1 MLCVVALVGQSVL
14 AWSLFAYLVA
24 AIPMGVLVGL
34 ARGVD
39 IRKLGSG
46 NIGAT
51 NAVRVLGARWGIVV
65 FLLDLLKAWLPVRL
79 AMTDAALGGLPA
91 PEAGLACVGLAATLG
106 HIFPVWLGF
115 RGGKGVACA
124 LGVFAALMP
133 ACGVFTGLLYLQTLA
148 LTRVSAIGSL
158 TAINALA
165 LHLWISGAPLPYR
178 LLVLA
183 MAGLIWVRHRGNLRE
198 IARMAAER
206 KRHAASTPSSGSSA

>member
-1 MLCVVALVGQSVL
+1 MELLGQSVL

-51 NAVRVLGARWGIVV
+51 NAVRVLGARWGLVV
-65 FLLDLLKAWLPVRL
+65 FVLDVLKAFLPVRL
-79 AMTDAALGGLPA
+79 AMAGWALGGSEGA
-91 PEAGLACVGLAATLG
+91 LAVVALAATLG
-106 HIFPVWLGF
+106 HIFPVYLGF

-133 ACGVFTGLLYLQTLA
+133 ASGLFAGILYLQTLA
-148 LTRVSAIGSL
+148 LTRVSAIASL
-158 TAINALA
+158 TAVNAMT
-165 LHLWISGAPLPYR
+165 LHLWLSGAPGPYR
-178 LLVLA
+178 WLA
-183 MAGLIWVRHRGNLRE
+183 VGMAGLIWVRHRGNLRE

-206 KRHAASTPSSGSSA
+206 KRQAAP

>member
-1 MLCVVALVGQSVL
+1 MIRDVELLGQSVL

-51 NAVRVLGARWGIVV
+51 NAVRVLGARWGLVV
-65 FLLDLLKAWLPVRL
+65 FVLDVLKAFLPVRL
-79 AMTDAALGGLPA
+79 AMAGWALGGSEGA
-91 PEAGLACVGLAATLG
+91 LAVVALAATLG
-106 HIFPVWLGF
+106 HIFPVYLGF

-133 ACGVFTGLLYLQTLA
+133 ASGLFAGILYLQTLA
-148 LTRVSAIGSL
+148 LTRVSAIASL
-158 TAINALA
+158 TAVNAMT
-165 LHLWISGAPLPYR
+165 LHLWLSGAPGPYR
-178 LLVLA
+178 WLA
-183 MAGLIWVRHRGNLRE
+183 VGMAGLIWVRHRGNLRE

-206 KRHAASTPSSGSSA
+206 KRQAAP

>member
-1 MLCVVALVGQSVL
+1 MALLGQSVL

-24 AIPMGVLVGL
+24 AIPRGVLVGL

-39 IRKLGSG
+39 IRQLGSG

-51 NAVRVLGARWGIVV
+51 NAVRVLGKKWGVVV
-65 FLLDLLKAWLPVRL
+65 FVLDLLKAYLPVRW
-79 AMTDAALGGLPA
+79 AMASTALGDLPE
-91 PEAGLACVGLAATLG
+91 PEVGLAFVGLAATLG
-106 HIFPVWLGF
+106 HIFPIYLRF

-133 ACGVFTGLLYLQTLA
+133 ICGLFAALIYVQTLV

-158 TAINALA
+158 TAVNALT
-165 LHLWISGAPLPYR
+165 LHLWISGAPAAYR

-183 MAGLIWVRHRGNLRE
+183 MATIIWIRHRGNLRE
-198 IARMAAER
+198 IARIAAER
-206 KRHAASTPSSGSSA
+206 KRHAGP

>member
-1 MLCVVALVGQSVL
+1 MALLGQSVL

-39 IRKLGSG
+39 IRQLGSG

-51 NAVRVLGARWGIVV
+51 NAVRVLGKKLGIAV
-65 FLLDLLKAWLPVRL
+65 FLLDLLKAYLPVL
-79 AMTDAALGGLPA
+79 WAMDPTALGGLQD
-91 PEAGLACVGLAATLG
+91 PERGLAIVGFAATLG
-106 HIFPVWLGF
+106 HIFPIYLRF

-133 ACGVFTGLLYLQTLA
+133 VGGLFTALVYVQTLA

-158 TAINALA
+158 TAINALT
-165 LHLWISGAPLPYR
+165 LHLWISGAPVAYR
-178 LLVLA
+178 LLALA
-183 MAGLIWVRHRGNLRE
+183 MAVIIWIRHRGNLRE
-198 IARMAAER
+198 IARIAAER
-206 KRHAASTPSSGSSA
+206 KRHAGS

>member
-1 MLCVVALVGQSVL
+1 MALLGQSVL
-14 AWSLFAYLVA
+14 AWSLLAYLVA

-39 IRKLGSG
+39 IRQLGSG

-51 NAVRVLGARWGIVV
+51 NAVRVLGARWGVVV
-65 FLLDLLKAWLPVRL
+65 FLLDLLKAYLPVRL

-91 PEAGLACVGLAATLG
+91 PEPGLAIVGLAATLG
-106 HIFPVWLGF
+106 HIFPVYLGF

-133 ACGVFTGLLYLQTLA
+133 VGGLFTALVYVQTLA

-158 TAINALA
+158 TAINALT
-165 LHLWISGAPLPYR
+165 LHLWISGAPAAYR
-178 LLVLA
+178 LLALA
-183 MAGLIWVRHRGNLRE
+183 MAVIIWIRHRGNLRE
-198 IARMAAER
+198 IARIAAER
-206 KRHAASTPSSGSSA
+206 KRHAGS

>member
-1 MLCVVALVGQSVL
+1 MALLGQSVL

-39 IRKLGSG
+39 IRQLGSG

-51 NAVRVLGARWGIVV
+51 NAVRVLGKKWGVVV
-65 FLLDLLKAWLPVRL
+65 FVLDLLKAYLPVRW
-79 AMTDAALGGLPA
+79 AMASTALGDLPE
-91 PEAGLACVGLAATLG
+91 PEVGLAFVGLAATLG
-106 HIFPVWLGF
+106 HIFPIYLRF

-133 ACGVFTGLLYLQTLA
+133 ICGLFAALIYVQTLV

-158 TAINALA
+158 TAVNALT
-165 LHLWISGAPLPYR
+165 LHLWISGAPAAYR

-183 MAGLIWVRHRGNLRE
+183 MATIIWIRHRGNLRE
-198 IARMAAER
+198 IARIAAER
-206 KRHAASTPSSGSSA
+206 KRHAGP